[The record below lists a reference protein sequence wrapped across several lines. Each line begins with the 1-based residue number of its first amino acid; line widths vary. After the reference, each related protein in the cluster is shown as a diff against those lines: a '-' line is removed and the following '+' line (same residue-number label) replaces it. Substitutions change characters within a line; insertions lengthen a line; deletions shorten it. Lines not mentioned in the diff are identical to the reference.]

1 MTPTGWGGPFGRV
14 TWKSPGR
21 GRRPIG
27 NIGPMLAESSSDP
40 ASSPPLSHVAERG
53 TDLAAGSRAVAHPE
67 VEQAARQLGLFVI
80 WEKGRGAADRIL
92 ADLADRF
99 DVLHVYDVHWS
110 RSLVTQNYRRF
121 YNDVDVRGI
130 FHLEKKGAGPFLAV
144 TVLDRAPL
152 MEERVTAR
160 GSRLVNSRLL
170 DAKLT
175 VRGWT
180 SEYAVHC
187 GETEWENSRDITM
200 LLGEDPR
207 SHLQRSRVSWDGR
220 VERLDRDVVGAR
232 GWSSSGELFRVLNE
246 AELYTVLEPED
257 AGAALDTAVATVEIL
272 AGPRSGL
279 SSTLPT
285 ILNAMPRFLAVH
297 AEGGRFRVSVGGRSV
312 SVTIRHV
319 GDQLLDARWE
329 ADLIARRELDARGW
343 YRLSRADAAEV
354 RAYRALMHRAS
365 LDRPGLEAQVGE
377 ARAAGAAPRILE
389 ALARPEDPRAPLIAF
404 LGERG
409 YALVRPL
416 DLSVPFRHEVLGI
429 ARPGVRRT
437 AERARLGAR
446 LAARSLTGPIGIA
459 YHAARDRF
467 LLAAPWLRDVRRM
480 VARTFR

>member
-1 MTPTGWGGPFGRV
+1 MPQ
-14 TWKSPGR
+14 
-21 GRRPIG
+21 
-27 NIGPMLAESSSDP
+27 ESSSDRG
-40 ASSPPLSHVAERG
+40 SSPSHAHVALGG
-53 TDLAAGSRAVAHPE
+53 TDLAAGSRPVPQPE
-67 VEQAARQLGLFVI
+67 VERAARQLGVFVI
-80 WEKGRGAADRIL
+80 WEKGRRAADRIL
-92 ADLADRF
+92 ADLGDRF

-110 RSLVTQNYRRF
+110 PSLVTQNYRRF
-121 YNDVDVRGI
+121 YSDVDVRGI
-130 FHLEKKGAGPFLAV
+130 AHLHEKGAGPFLVV

-160 GSRLVNSRLL
+160 GLRLVNSRFL

-175 VRGWT
+175 VRAWT
-180 SEYAVHC
+180 SDYAVHC
-187 GETEWENSRDITM
+187 GENEWENTRDLTM
-200 LLGEDPR
+200 LLREDPR
-207 SHLQRSRVSWDGR
+207 SHLERSRVPWDGH
-220 VERLDRDVVGAR
+220 VERLDRDVAGAR

-246 AELYTVLEPED
+246 AELYAVLEPED
-257 AGAALDTAVATVEIL
+257 PGAALDAGVATVELL

-285 ILNAMPRFLAVH
+285 ILNATPRFHAVH

-312 SVTIRHV
+312 GVMIRHV
-319 GDQLLDARWE
+319 GDQLFDARWE
-329 ADLIARRELDARGW
+329 AELIARRELDARGW

-354 RAYRALMHRAS
+354 GAYRALLHRPS
-365 LDRPGLEAQVGE
+365 LDRPGLEAQVRA

-389 ALARPEDPRAPLIAF
+389 ALARPEDPRPPLVAF
-404 LGERG
+404 LDQRG

-446 LAARSLTGPIGIA
+446 LALRSVSGPLGIA
-459 YHAARDRF
+459 YDAARDRF

-480 VARTFR
+480 VARTPR